1 MTIIKIV
8 SFPFR
13 LVLFVIIAL
22 LTSVIWGFN
31 HTVVTFFQ
39 VGSAIVSAIGKVF
52 SAMTLGGVIIQAVW
66 ELIDN
71 GKIDSL
77 KNTIILLLLI
87 IGLEVFFNFFLLF
100 FRHCLLLLLLLPCGC
115 GHFPRWFCSAILM
128 KFLIRIYFILMI
140 WQKYLRFRAIPHKSL
155 KSSKKKGII

>member
-52 SAMTLGGVIIQAVW
+52 SALALGGVIIQVVL
-66 ELIDN
+66 ELINN
-71 GKIDSL
+71 GKIDSI
-77 KNTIILLLLI
+77 KNTVILLLLI
-87 IGLEVFFNFFLLF
+87 IGLEVFFQFLPVIFQALSIAVTFATMWLWAFSKMILF
-100 FRHCLLLLLLLPCGC
+100 CNADELN
-115 GHFPRWFCSAILM
+115 
-128 KFLIRIYFILMI
+128 YV
-140 WQKYLRFRAIPHKSL
+140 
-155 KSSKKKGII
+155 

>member
-39 VGSAIVSAIGKVF
+39 VGSAIISVIGSVF
-52 SAMTLGGVIIQAVW
+52 SALALGGVIIQVVL
-66 ELIDN
+66 ELINN
-71 GKIDSL
+71 GKIDSI
-77 KNTIILLLLI
+77 KNT
-87 IGLEVFFNFFLLF
+87 V
-100 FRHCLLLLLLLPCGC
+100 LLLLLLVGLEVLFRFLPVI
-115 GHFPRWFCSAILM
+115 FQALSIAFTFATMWLWAFSKMILFCNADELN
-128 KFLIRIYFILMI
+128 YV
-140 WQKYLRFRAIPHKSL
+140 
-155 KSSKKKGII
+155 